1 MKFYSQEERELTTQ
15 FLEQGYV
22 ILTVECRESLDWM
35 RDRLADLTAA
45 QLGLDDAGDK
55 EKFLNTVHERVEPAE
70 LNPLRLAVIQE
81 FNEEPSLR
89 VRNFSIARSAI
100 QTIVGN
106 ELSMQRRINLSIQL
120 PNDESSLLPIH
131 SDVLN
136 GDSPFE
142 VVHWTPF
149 VDVHGTKSM
158 FILPPEP
165 NAEALR
171 RLSEFGEQGNEAFRR
186 AFEDDFIWLEMRYG
200 ETLIFNQN
208 LLHGNIVNAEMET
221 RWTTNCRYKG
231 VFTPYAD
238 KKLGE
243 FFEPISLRAASKIG
257 LNYRMPGG
265 FDS

>member
-1 MKFYSQEERELTTQ
+1 MDFYSHEERELTTQ

-22 ILTVECRESLDWM
+22 ILPVECRKSLDWM
-35 RDRLADLTAA
+35 RDLLADLTAA
-45 QLGLDDAGDK
+45 QLGLDYADDK
-55 EKFLNTVHERVEPAE
+55 EKFLNTVHERVEPSE
-70 LNPLRLAVIQE
+70 LNALRLAVIHE
-81 FNEEPSLR
+81 FNEEPLLR
-89 VRNFSIARSAI
+89 VRNFAIARSALH
-100 QTIVGN
+100 TIVGN

-149 VDVHGTKSM
+149 VDVHSTKSM

-186 AFEDDFIWLEMRYG
+186 AFEDELIWLEMRYG
-200 ETLIFNQN
+200 ETIVFNQN
-208 LLHGNIVNAEMET
+208 LLHGNIVNAETET

-243 FFEPISLRAASKIG
+243 FFEPISLRAASKVG